1 MHMLAAES
9 THYLFVADFD
19 QALSFNDA
27 GPVLAGLLGVDN
39 YAERIRILKA
49 AKLVQA
55 GGELPYL
62 LERDADFQQVRREQL
77 VEAGRR
83 IRLKH
88 AMPQFMR
95 LIGGGIRGLQAKLR
109 VVSAAPKELVV
120 AALERVV
127 PDDSIIATELEFDA
141 ATGALVGVRNVP
153 GGSGRVAALDSLAA
167 SLGVP
172 RDRMVYI
179 GDGAADVDAMTHV
192 NSHYGFTVGVSQL
205 PEQVAQHTVISDNA
219 CSLLIPVLEQV
230 LGWRRPSI
238 RSVLEKSGLRV
249 DAWQKTRM
257 DTVRLAEA
265 GPTEPTFA

>member
-27 GPVLAGLLGVDN
+27 GPVLAGLLGVNN
-39 YAERIRILKA
+39 YADRIRILTT
-49 AKLVQA
+49 AKFVQS

-62 LERDADFQQVRREQL
+62 LEHDADFGQVRREQL

-88 AMPQFMR
+88 ALPQFTR
-95 LIGGGIRGLQAKLR
+95 LVGGGIRGLQAKLR
-109 VVSAAPKELVV
+109 IVSSAPKELVI
-120 AALERVV
+120 AALEGVV
-127 PDDSIIATELEFDA
+127 PADKIIATELEFDA
-141 ATGALVGVRNVP
+141 ATGAVAGVRNVP
-153 GGSGRVAALDSLAA
+153 VGSGRAAALDSLSA
-167 SLGVP
+167 SLGIA
-172 RDRMVYI
+172 RDRVVYI
-179 GDGAADVDAMTHV
+179 GDGATDVDAMMHV
-192 NSHYGFTVGVSQL
+192 NLNYGFTVGVSQL
-205 PEQVAQHTVISDNA
+205 PEQIAQHTVISDNA

-249 DAWQKTRM
+249 DAWQKTRT
-257 DTVRLAEA
+257 DTVRLAES
-265 GPTEPTFA
+265 GPAEPTFA